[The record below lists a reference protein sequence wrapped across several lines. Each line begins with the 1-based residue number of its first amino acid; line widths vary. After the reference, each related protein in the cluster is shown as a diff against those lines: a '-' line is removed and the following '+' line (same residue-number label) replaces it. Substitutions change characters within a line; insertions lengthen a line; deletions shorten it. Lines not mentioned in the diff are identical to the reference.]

1 VKRFDLILRGG
12 TVVLP
17 DAVRRLD
24 IGVRDGKIAELAEEL
39 DPDDAAA
46 SADARG
52 CHVLPG
58 MIDAHVHLNEP
69 GNGHW
74 EGFETGS
81 AALAAGGCTT
91 YLDMPLNGI
100 PPAVTADA
108 LRKKAGLARG
118 RSAVD
123 YAFWG
128 GLMPGHVHDLP
139 ELAAAGAVAFKAFMS
154 EPGGEEAERFR
165 AVDDWTLYEGMAR
178 IAELGGLLAVH
189 AENDAITSGLAVRL
203 KAAGCVSARDYAAS
217 RPPEAELEAVHR
229 ALFFAER
236 TGCRVHFVHV
246 STADALLMIDA
257 AKRRGVDASA
267 ETCPHYLLLTEADME
282 RIGPA
287 AKCAPPLRGEAERER
302 MWRMLAEGCV
312 DLIASDHSPCPDEW
326 KQLGPG
332 RTFFDAWGGIA
343 AAQSS
348 LELMVSEGVRRGL
361 TLPAIAGLLA
371 ERPARRFGLSTKG
384 KIAEGFDADFAVV
397 DLNRSYVLMREQLLQ
412 RHKHS
417 PYAGRTIGCKVKET
431 YVRGRRVYA
440 EDRGI
445 TEPGHGVQVR
455 PSA

>member
-1 VKRFDLILRGG
+1 MKRFDLIVHGG
-12 TVVLP
+12 MVVLP
-17 DAVRRLD
+17 DAVERLD
-24 IGVRDGKIAELAEEL
+24 IGVRDGKIAELAAGL
-39 DPDDAAA
+39 DPGDAEAA
-46 SADARG
+46 ADARG

-58 MIDAHVHLNEP
+58 MIDVHVHLNEP

-100 PPAVTADA
+100 PPAVTADV
-108 LRKKAGLARG
+108 LRMKAEIARG

-123 YAFWG
+123 YGLWG
-128 GLMPGHVHDLP
+128 GLMPGHVRDLP
-139 ELAAAGAVAFKAFMS
+139 EQAAAGAVAFKAFMS
-154 EPGGEEAERFR
+154 DPGGVEEERFR

-189 AENDAITSGLAVRL
+189 AENDAITSGLAARL

-236 TGCRVHFVHV
+236 TGCRLHFVHI
-246 STADALLMIDA
+246 STADALLLIDA
-257 AKRRGVDASA
+257 AKRRGVDVSA
-267 ETCPHYLLLTEADME
+267 ETCPHYLLLTEEDLE

-302 MWRMLAEGCV
+302 MWRMVAEGHV
-312 DLIASDHSPCPDEW
+312 DLISSDHAPCPGEW
-326 KQLGPG
+326 KQLGPD
-332 RTFFDAWGGIA
+332 RTFFDIWGGIA
-343 AAQSS
+343 GAQSS
-348 LELMVSEGVRRGL
+348 LELMVGEGVRRGL
-361 TLPAIAGLLA
+361 ALPAIAGLLA
-371 ERPARRFGLSTKG
+371 DGPAKRFRLPAKG
-384 KIAEGFDADFAVV
+384 RIAEGFDADFAVV
-397 DLNRSYVLMREQLLQ
+397 DLNRSYVLQRDQLLQ

-417 PYAGRTIGCKVKET
+417 PYIGRAFGCKVKET
-431 YVRGRRVYA
+431 YVRGRLVYA
-440 EDRGI
+440 EARGVA
-445 TEPGHGVQVR
+445 EPRHGAQVR

>member
-1 VKRFDLILRGG
+1 MKRFDLIVRGG

-17 DAVRRLD
+17 DTVERLD
-24 IGVRDGKIAELAEEL
+24 IGVRDGKIAGLAPGL

-46 SADARG
+46 AVDAEG

-58 MIDAHVHLNEP
+58 MVDAHVHLNEP

-91 YLDMPLNGI
+91 YIDMPLNGI

-108 LRKKAGLARG
+108 LRMKAELARG

-123 YAFWG
+123 YGFWG
-128 GLMPGHVHDLP
+128 GLMPGHVRDLL

-154 EPGGEEAERFR
+154 DPGGEEEGRFR

-178 IAELGGLLAVH
+178 IAELGGLLALH
-189 AENDAITSGLAVRL
+189 AENDAITSGLAARL
-203 KAAGCVSARDYAAS
+203 QAAGCVSARDYAAS

-246 STADALLMIDA
+246 STADALIMIDA

-267 ETCPHYLLLTEADME
+267 ETCPHYLLLTEEDME

-287 AKCAPPLRGEAERER
+287 AKCAPPLRSDAERER
-302 MWRMLAEGCV
+302 MWRMVADGYV
-312 DLIASDHSPCPDEW
+312 DLISSDHSPCPGEW
-326 KQLGPG
+326 KRLGPG
-332 RTFFDAWGGIA
+332 RTFFDIWGGIA
-343 AAQSS
+343 AAQCS
-348 LELMVSEGVRRGL
+348 LELMVGEGVRRGL
-361 TLPAIAGLLA
+361 ALSAIAGLLA
-371 ERPARRFGLSTKG
+371 DGPARRFGLTAKG
-384 KIAEGFDADFAVV
+384 RIAEGFDADFAVV
-397 DLNRSYVLMREQLLQ
+397 DLNRSYVLRPEHLLQ
-412 RHKHS
+412 RHKLC
-417 PYAGRTIGCKVKET
+417 PYEGRAIGCKVKET
-431 YVRGRRVYA
+431 YVRGRLVYA

-445 TEPGHGVQVR
+445 AEPGHGVQVR
-455 PSA
+455 PSD

>member
-1 VKRFDLILRGG
+1 VKRFDLIVRGG
-12 TVVLP
+12 MVVLP

-24 IGVRDGKIAELAEEL
+24 IGVRDGRIAELAAGL
-39 DPDDAAA
+39 DPGDAAA
-46 SADARG
+46 AVDASG

-58 MIDAHVHLNEP
+58 MVDVHVHLNEP

-91 YLDMPLNGI
+91 YIDMPLNGI

-108 LRKKAGLARG
+108 LRMKAEIARG

-128 GLMPGHVHDLP
+128 GLMPGHVRDLP
-139 ELAAAGAVAFKAFMS
+139 ELAAAGAVAFKAFLS
-154 EPGGEEAERFR
+154 DPGGEEEERLR
-165 AVDDWTLYEGMAR
+165 AVDDCTLYEGMAR

-189 AENDAITSGLAVRL
+189 AENDAITSGLAARFR
-203 KAAGCVSARDYAAS
+203 AAGRVSARDYAAS

-236 TGCRVHFVHV
+236 TGCRLHFVHI

-257 AKRRGVDASA
+257 AKRRGIDVTA
-267 ETCPHYLLLTEADME
+267 ETCPHYLLLTVDDLE

-287 AKCAPPLRGEAERER
+287 AKCAPPLRDEAERER
-302 MWRMLAEGCV
+302 MWRMVAEGYV
-312 DLIASDHSPCPDEW
+312 DLVSSDHSPCPGEW
-326 KQLGPG
+326 KRLGPD
-332 RTFFDAWGGIA
+332 RSFFDIWGGIA
-343 AAQSS
+343 GAQSS
-348 LELMVSEGVRRGL
+348 LELMVDEGVRRGL
-361 TLPAIAGLLA
+361 PLPAIAKLLA
-371 ERPARRFGLSTKG
+371 DGPARRFGLASKG
-384 KIAEGFDADFAVV
+384 RIADGFDADFAVV
-397 DLNRSYVLMREQLLQ
+397 DLNRSHVLEREHLLQ

-417 PYAGRTIGCKVKET
+417 PYVGRTIGCKVKET
-431 YVRGRRVYA
+431 YVRGRLVYA
-440 EDRGI
+440 DGCGI
-445 TEPGHGVQVR
+445 AASGLGVQVR